1 MNQPRVIAID
11 DGNRNIK
18 TQGYTFPAGFMDSEH
33 LPSLGGDTI
42 VYQDKEYTLVD
53 ERMPQ
58 KNDKTTDDSYIILTL
73 AGIAK
78 ELCSDMDALSC
89 ITQKECLDVVL
100 LTGLPPSHY
109 KEMASRYAAYYK
121 GSGER
126 IDFVFNSIPFSV
138 RIKDVY
144 VYPQAFAAALTIRD
158 KVKESKIVNIVD
170 FGGYTVDLLQLT
182 DFKPDMKVCT
192 SLYGGV
198 NTLFERINE
207 VSRSKGKQNIPDV
220 IIEGI
225 LLREQATLHDAST
238 ERVELVQSHASK
250 FAREILLKVSQ
261 AGLDLVEHRTVFVG
275 GGSIL
280 LREHI
285 ENTGL
290 ITKPIFVDNVRANVE
305 GYQLLYE
312 NRKAVRPQRDS

>member
-1 MNQPRVIAID
+1 MVQALQLS
-11 DGNRNIK
+11 G
-18 TQGYTFPAGFMDSEH
+18 
-33 LPSLGGDTI
+33 
-42 VYQDKEYTLVD
+42 
-53 ERMPQ
+53 
-58 KNDKTTDDSYIILTL
+58 
-73 AGIAK
+73 
-78 ELCSDMDALSC
+78 DMDALSC
-89 ITQKECLDVVL
+89 IPMGECLDIVL
-100 LTGLPPSHY
+100 LTGLPPAHY
-109 KEMASRYAAYYK
+109 KEMAARYAAYYK
-121 GSGER
+121 GTEER
-126 IDFVFNSIPFSV
+126 IDFTFNSMPFSI

-207 VSRSKGKQNIPDV
+207 VSRSKGKQNIPDA

-225 LLREQATLHDAST
+225 LLREQATLHDASA
-238 ERVELVQSHASK
+238 ERVELVQAHVNK
-250 FAREILLKVSQ
+250 FARDSLLKVSQ
-261 AGLDLVEHRTVFVG
+261 AGLDLTEHRTVFVG

-280 LREHI
+280 LREYI
-285 ENTGL
+285 EKTGL
-290 ITKPIFVDNVRANVE
+290 VAKPIFVDNVRANVE

-312 NRKAVRPQRDS
+312 NRKTVRPQRDS